1 MSESISER
9 YHNLRAS
16 HKKWE
21 EDVAVFEDQIANL
34 EKIIDK
40 PISLETLMN
49 LLDLLETKEES
60 RKLIKLEA
68 TTYPSDINSTL
79 LRRHHNFNS
88 STEMVNLTPVRRG
101 KSLIDSYIS
110 LVVTMLET
118 TVAELNKD
126 RTQKSEHAALCL
138 ARDIARF
145 KIALD
150 SYSQHSKIH
159 WKEIDASELNYM
171 DYDLFNMADLMKI
184 ATENVMEV
192 KEDSRSGNRIWW
204 IKEACRSNKTQLDL
218 FVQFIERI
226 TIYGKCPIL

>member
-9 YHNLRAS
+9 YRNLRAS
-16 HKKWE
+16 HKRWE
-21 EDVAVFEDQIANL
+21 EDVAVFEGQIANL

-49 LLDLLETKEES
+49 LLELLETREES

-68 TTYPSDINSTL
+68 TTYPSEINSRL
-79 LRRHHNFNS
+79 LRQHHNFNS
-88 STEMVNLTPVRRG
+88 STEVVNLTAVRRG
-101 KSLIDSYIS
+101 KSLVDSYIN
-110 LVVTMLET
+110 LVVDMLET
-118 TVAELNKD
+118 TVTELNKD

-145 KIALD
+145 KIVLD
-150 SYSQHSKIH
+150 GYGRYDRIH

-171 DYDLFNMADLMKI
+171 DYDLFNMADLMKK
-184 ATENVMEV
+184 ATEYVMDV
-192 KEDSRSGNRIWW
+192 KEDSRSGNRLWW
-204 IKEACRSNKTQLDL
+204 IKEVCRTNKSQLDL

>member
-1 MSESISER
+1 MSETISER

-21 EDVAVFEDQIANL
+21 EDVVVFEGQISSL

-68 TTYPSDINSTL
+68 TTSPSDINSSL
-79 LRRHHNFNS
+79 LRRYHNFNS
-88 STEMVNLTPVRRG
+88 STEMVNLSPVRRG
-101 KSLIDSYIS
+101 KSLIDSYIN
-110 LVVTMLET
+110 LAVAMLEI

-126 RTQKSEHAALCL
+126 RNQKSEHAALCL

-150 SYSQHSKIH
+150 GYSRYSKIH

-171 DYDLFNMADLMKI
+171 DYDLFNMADLMRK
-184 ATENVMEV
+184 ATEHVMDV
-192 KEDSRSGNRIWW
+192 KEYNRSGNRLWW
-204 IKEACRSNKTQLDL
+204 IKEACRSNKNQLDL